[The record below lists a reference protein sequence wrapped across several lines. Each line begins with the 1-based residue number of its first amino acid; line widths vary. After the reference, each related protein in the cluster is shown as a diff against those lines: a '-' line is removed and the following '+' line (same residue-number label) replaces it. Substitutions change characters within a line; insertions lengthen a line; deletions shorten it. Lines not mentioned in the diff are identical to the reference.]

1 MRRWLLVILLGISL
15 VTAGCGVGHRLR
27 NPARPTPTAVNPS
40 PLPTRVPGGTSVPP
54 GVVPTRTSGVEA
66 PTMSATGAP
75 TPDLASMTF
84 VERNDLF
91 LQLLAARQAEGADTT
106 AAEEAYARSL
116 EAALE
121 GNTALADQYLSQAI
135 FLLWR

>member
-1 MRRWLLVILLGISL
+1 
-15 VTAGCGVGHRLR
+15 
-27 NPARPTPTAVNPS
+27 
-40 PLPTRVPGGTSVPP
+40 
-54 GVVPTRTSGVEA
+54 
-66 PTMSATGAP
+66 MSATGAP